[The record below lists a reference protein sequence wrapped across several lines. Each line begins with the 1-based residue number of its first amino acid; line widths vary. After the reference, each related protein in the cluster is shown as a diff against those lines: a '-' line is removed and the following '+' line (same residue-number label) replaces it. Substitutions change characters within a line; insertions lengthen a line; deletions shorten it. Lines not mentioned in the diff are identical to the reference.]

1 MAGKGG
7 DRARWGEARHS
18 FRVLAAEIVAELD
31 MSASKKQVYEKYRT
45 RLKMSYVTFTRWVRA
60 HQKRRESVSDAP
72 LHALLEASKPTDRE
86 ADPPQASEPREKPA
100 PDKPSSGPLILRSEK
115 ERTFHWDP
123 TEAFNQK
130 FD

>member
-7 DRARWGEARHS
+7 GRAWWGEARHS
-18 FRVLAAEIVAELD
+18 FRVLAVEILAELD
-31 MSASKKQVYEKYRT
+31 TSASKKQVYEKYRT
-45 RLKMSYVTFTRWVRA
+45 RLKMSYVTFTRWVRV

-72 LHALLEASKPTDRE
+72 LLALIEASKAANRQ
-86 ADPPQASEPREKPA
+86 ANPPRVSAPQDKPA
-100 PDKPSSGPLILRSEK
+100 PEKMGSGPLIVRSEK

>member
-45 RLKMSYVTFTRWVRA
+45 RLKMSYVTFTRWVRV
-60 HQKRRESVSDAP
+60 HQKRRESVPDAP
-72 LHALLEASKPTDRE
+72 LHVLLGASQPTDRE

-100 PDKPSSGPLILRSEK
+100 SDKPSSGPLILRSEK

>member
-1 MAGKGG
+1 
-7 DRARWGEARHS
+7 
-18 FRVLAAEIVAELD
+18 VLAAQILAELD

-60 HQKRRESVSDAP
+60 HQKRRESIADVP
-72 LHALLEASKPTDRE
+72 LHALLEATKPTDRE
-86 ADPPQASEPREKPA
+86 SDPPQASEPHEKPA
-100 PDKPSSGPLILRSEK
+100 RDKPSSGPLILRSEK

>member
-1 MAGKGG
+1 M
-7 DRARWGEARHS
+7 
-18 FRVLAAEIVAELD
+18 LAAQIVAELD

-86 ADPPQASEPREKPA
+86 VDPPKLQSLTRRRLPINRVPGRLSCGPRKREPP
-100 PDKPSSGPLILRSEK
+100 
-115 ERTFHWDP
+115 WDP

>member
-1 MAGKGG
+1 MTGKGG

-31 MSASKKQVYEKYRT
+31 SSASKKQVYEKYRT

-60 HQKRRESVSDAP
+60 HQKHRESVSDAP
-72 LHALLEASKPTDRE
+72 LHALVEAPKPTDRE

-100 PDKPSSGPLILRSEK
+100 SDKPSSGPLILRSEK

>member
-7 DRARWGEARHS
+7 DRARWGEARQS
-18 FRVLAAEIVAELD
+18 FRVLAAQVLAELD
-31 MSASKKQVYEKYRT
+31 RSASKKQVYEKYRT

-86 ADPPQASEPREKPA
+86 AAPPQASEP
-100 PDKPSSGPLILRSEK
+100 PDKRSSGPLILRSEK